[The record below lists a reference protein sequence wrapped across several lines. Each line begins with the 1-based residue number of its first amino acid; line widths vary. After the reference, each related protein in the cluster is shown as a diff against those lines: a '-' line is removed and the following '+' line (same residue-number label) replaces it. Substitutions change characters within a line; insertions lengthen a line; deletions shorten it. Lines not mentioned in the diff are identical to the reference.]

1 MHIKTIRRD
10 DWTRILEKDVI
21 IRDFQW
27 KRIPGKISLLQ
38 IKKVSSPLAIEYDEN
53 RVTIVDVGYSW
64 VQIALEDQFFWIT
77 SMFDQ
82 NDRLVEIYIDMTD
95 GNVTCTKDPYFA
107 DLYLD
112 YVVHVQGSA
121 VFELDRKELDEA
133 CQKGLITQEQYERTL
148 CEGEKVFQYLQHDR
162 TELEQLLIREQ
173 RKLKSSLKSV
183 C

>member
-1 MHIKTIRRD
+1 
-10 DWTRILEKDVI
+10 
-21 IRDFQW
+21 
-27 KRIPGKISLLQ
+27 
-38 IKKVSSPLAIEYDEN
+38 
-53 RVTIVDVGYSW
+53 
-64 VQIALEDQFFWIT
+64 
-77 SMFDQ
+77 MFDQ

-95 GNVTCTKDPYFA
+95 GNITCTEDPYFA

-148 CEGEKVFQYLQHDR
+148 CEGEKVFQYLQHDH